1 MTKIP
6 AVPRIYVA
14 DVSLLWTLMWFM
26 SHHPLPYA
34 VREKAR
40 KLLKGVARLLTGR

>member
-26 SHHPLPYA
+26 SHHPLPFA
-34 VREKAR
+34 AR
-40 KLLKGVARLLTGR
+40 KKAKKFLRGVVSLLPGV